1 MEVTID
7 IERLR
12 SDLIDYFGSAMYLY
26 PVAVM
31 DVTEVEMA
39 SPEQLLII
47 ARRNGFDLN
56 DYIVKTFGK

>member
-12 SDLIDYFGSAMYLY
+12 SDLMDYFGSAMMIF
-26 PVAVM
+26 PMAVM
-31 DVTEVEMA
+31 DLTEA
-39 SPEQLLII
+39 SPEELLIL

-56 DYIVKTFGK
+56 DYVIKTFGK

>member
-12 SDLIDYFGSAMYLY
+12 SDLMDYFGSAMMIFPL
-26 PVAVM
+26 AVM
-31 DVTEVEMA
+31 DLTEVEKA
-39 SPEQLLII
+39 SPEELLIL

-56 DYIVKTFGK
+56 DYVIKTFGK